1 MKTKDFFNKMPCI
14 VNMSSFSG
22 TDEEKLLETD
32 EIVRIERR
40 KEMLPYYEVYYLH
53 RIYNDDRIYKCSL
66 RLKHLPDWLRCWMEK
81 RDPKET
87 QLSQYWDN

>member
-1 MKTKDFFNKMPCI
+1 MTTKDFFNKMPCI

-53 RIYNDDRIYKCSL
+53 SIYNDDRIYKCCL
-66 RLKHLPDWLRCWMEK
+66 RLKNLPEWLMQWINQ
-81 RDPKET
+81 RDLKET
-87 QLSQYWDN
+87 PISQYWDN